1 MAAVSDGRG
10 DLGDFIDYELQRQLK
25 GLNTTAPDLSTLAQ
39 KGDDKVIIIKH
50 LYVNNELIC
59 EKCSILFSITKL
71 YAPINSKLQHHR
83 PGI

>member
-39 KGDDKVIIIKH
+39 KGDDKVIITKH

-59 EKCSILFSITKL
+59 EKCSILFSIIKL